1 VKAQCHQDRHPSKT
15 GEQSGWCWNAWI
27 FQLLLCLWFPG
38 WAQSSSVSSPEL
50 ENTAKIYLA
59 DVWLVALLIAL
70 ISATLFVVIVLWNRR
85 LAAEITERKVAE
97 RELRKLSRVV
107 EQSPAAVLITDPR
120 GRIEYVNPAFSAVT
134 GYAIEEVLGRTPSL
148 LNSGRQDAAT
158 YRALWDRIRAGEVW
172 RGELANK
179 RKNGDIFW
187 EHAAIGPIFDENGQI
202 THFCAIKEDITA
214 RKQAEAELIQA
225 KEAAE
230 AADRAK
236 GEFLAN
242 MRHEIRTPMN
252 ALLGMV
258 HLTLA
263 TELTPKQ
270 RDYLTK
276 TDAAARALLRLL
288 EDILDYSRIETGQVQ
303 LEQTRFRLDRVLQQ
317 VQQLLQVQSQAKGLA
332 LHLELAP
339 EVPLALVGDPLRLTQ
354 VLLHLGG
361 NAVKFTERGTVQ
373 IRVDLATAPCLLK
386 FSISDT
392 GIGLSEPLQAK
403 LFERFS
409 QADSS
414 TTRRYG
420 GAGLGLALSKRLS
433 ALMGGDIGVHSQPGQ
448 GSVFWFTARFDC
460 AQDSAAA
467 SVPALSGFASGQRL
481 SALNDNQ
488 RLYRDLL
495 SKFAIQHSDTA
506 RQLSILI
513 EQGALAEAERLAHS
527 LKGVA
532 AMLGHEALTQAAGT
546 LEQQL
551 RTAETASH
559 QAALDALDIEL
570 RAALRAL
577 DPLLSAPDPQAP
589 AATASAPETR
599 ETRATLLAM
608 LNDLEPEIRARR
620 ATRCRA
626 GLRALQ
632 GLHWPPALA
641 EAAQELEH
649 LLGKHRFTQALE
661 VLEQLR
667 EKLRS

>member
-1 VKAQCHQDRHPSKT
+1 M
-15 GEQSGWCWNAWI
+15 
-27 FQLLLCLWFPG
+27 LCLWFPG

-409 QADSS
+409 QADLGTHHNARLTALETGFRLSLPGKVVI
-414 TTRRYG
+414 RKPD
-420 GAGLGLALSKRLS
+420 LGLVRDSNAVPLQDLDRSYRGTFDLCVEALSDSTPAEIARDTEQKRAEYEAVGVPEYYILHHQLRWQLFYRRNAFGVYEPMARDDGIMRS
-433 ALMGGDIGVHSQPGQ
+433 AVVPG
-448 GSVFWFTARFDC
+448 FRF
-460 AQDSAAA
+460 
-467 SVPALSGFASGQRL
+467 RL
-481 SALNDNQ
+481 A
-488 RLYRDLL
+488 DLL
-495 SKFAIQHSDTA
+495 TRPAPEA
-506 RQLSILI
+506 LI
-513 EQGALAEAERLAHS
+513 EDPVYAPFVLPRWQQDRAARRQAEERAEQAEQLARRKEAEN
-527 LKGVA
+527 
-532 AMLGHEALTQAAGT
+532 
-546 LEQQL
+546 
-551 RTAETASH
+551 
-559 QAALDALDIEL
+559 AALLEEL
-570 RAALRAL
+570 ARLRGG
-577 DPLLSAPDPQAP
+577 S
-589 AATASAPETR
+589 R
-599 ETRATLLAM
+599 
-608 LNDLEPEIRARR
+608 
-620 ATRCRA
+620 
-626 GLRALQ
+626 G
-632 GLHWPPALA
+632 
-641 EAAQELEH
+641 
-649 LLGKHRFTQALE
+649 
-661 VLEQLR
+661 
-667 EKLRS
+667 